1 MTVTTYI
8 VYICLVLAITVL
20 VARTLSKNGVLFLID
35 GFAGNEALARSVNH
49 LLVVGFYLI
58 NLGVALLR
66 METRRVIETTDAAIL
81 FLTQNIGLVLLIV
94 GVMHMFNL
102 FLIGRYRQTQIDRA
116 EINRHLDNAQEPA
129 TGQ

>member
-1 MTVTTYI
+1 MTAATYI
-8 VYICLVLAITVL
+8 IYIVLVLTITVL

-35 GFAGNEALARSVNH
+35 GFNGNEPLARSVNH

-66 METRRVIETTDAAIL
+66 METRRAIERMDTAIL

-102 FLIGRYRQTQIDRA
+102 FLIGRYRQQQ
-116 EINRHLDNAQEPA
+116 INRADIAKHLETTTESARS
-129 TGQ
+129 